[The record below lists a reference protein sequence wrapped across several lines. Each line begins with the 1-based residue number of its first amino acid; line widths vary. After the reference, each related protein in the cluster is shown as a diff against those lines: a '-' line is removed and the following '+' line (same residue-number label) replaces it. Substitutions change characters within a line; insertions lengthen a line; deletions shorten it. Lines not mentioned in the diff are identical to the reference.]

1 MLKRYWNVWVIAV
14 ISAVTCFGLVLL
26 SYQQSKQNKPFI
38 EKGLSLNVQVNK
50 HAIQLDTLEIDFSDG
65 QLDPKAHRIWDFVK
79 KSEEKFE
86 PVAERNTIDSVLKNI
101 PFFKRP
107 KEMTTMNVKVYKD
120 NIVVVGNKSNTGEL
134 VVYTYNQAT
143 QESKQIALSNVQ
155 GYALYNSMKVV
166 NDTVSFVVTLY
177 DNNNNTTQ
185 HVKLQTVSVDIVT
198 GDVTTSTEQIF
209 ENGAYAHTDSQDLV
223 TIIASEKERYVY
235 NVVTGER
242 ITLDN
247 SEVDSAVAID
257 GNRLYGIKRHGWIVE
272 VNLDTKEERELAA
285 LSGRGSIGMIDE
297 KMVMSF
303 DEETQTLYGHDIK
316 TGEVVY
322 QAVVSSESGQKFNIL
337 TVMN

>member
-26 SYQQSKQNKPFI
+26 SYQQSKQNRPFI
-38 EKGLSLNVQVNK
+38 EKGLSLDVQVNK

-86 PVAERNTIDSVLKNI
+86 PVAERNTVDSILKNI

-120 NIVVVGNKSNTGEL
+120 NIVVVGNKSNTGAP
-134 VVYTYNQAT
+134 VVYTYNQTT
-143 QESKQIALSNVQ
+143 QESKQIELPNIE
-155 GYALYNSMKVV
+155 GYVLYNSVGFANNTVFFVV
-166 NDTVSFVVTLY
+166 NLY
-177 DNNNNTTQ
+177 DSKNMTQ
-185 HVKLQTVSVDIVT
+185 HVKIQPVSVDIVT
-198 GDVTTSTEQIF
+198 GDLTTSTEQIF

-235 NVVTGER
+235 NVVTEER

-247 SEVDSAVAID
+247 SEIDSAVAID

-272 VNLDTKEERELAA
+272 VNLDTKEERELAT
-285 LSGRGSIGMIDE
+285 LPGRGSIGMIDE

-303 DEETQTLYGHDIK
+303 DEEIQTLYGHDIK

-322 QAVVSSESGQKFNIL
+322 QAIVSSESGQKFNIL